1 MLDVIIFVKCN
12 VVTNYLV
19 RTCATLDVVVSGIMI
34 LNRAKDVHSAVV
46 DSFVLRME
54 EVVVVVEKKKTLP
67 TKGRA

>member
-19 RTCATLDVVVSGIMI
+19 RMCATLDVVVSGIMI
-34 LNRAKDVHSAVV
+34 LNRATDVHSAVV

-54 EVVVVVEKKKTLP
+54 EVVVVVKKKKTLP